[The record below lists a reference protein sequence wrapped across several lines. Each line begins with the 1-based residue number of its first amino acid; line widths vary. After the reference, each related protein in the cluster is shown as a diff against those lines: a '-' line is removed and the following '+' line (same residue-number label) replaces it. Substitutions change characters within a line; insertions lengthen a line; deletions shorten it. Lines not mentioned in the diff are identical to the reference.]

1 MAPKLATSSVET
13 AQFALLAI
21 PINLTLKIPAQL
33 KVSVEKLFGLIL
45 ADEIAIEKLTG
56 KSGELAE
63 IPVAAPGSKVERLL
77 LVGIGAGGVDD
88 FRKAGIALGRRLKG
102 KETAITNAATF
113 SAPKDALIAHN
124 VSLALATYAWS
135 RRIKTDRVKPLDQ
148 IDLVLRSST
157 ESASSDNTAA
167 IEKAQIQID
176 SVFAARDLIHT
187 PADTKSP
194 AWMAAMAH
202 EMVSASGDPAL
213 KIRVRE
219 ERELKDEGFG
229 GLLAVGMSS
238 PKRAPRLIEVSYAP
252 AGSKNWPHVVIVG
265 KGIVYDTGGISL
277 KRPYDTMVPMKTDMA
292 GAAAVLAACVA
303 MVRIKPN
310 VRVTALLGC
319 AENALSAT
327 SQRPSDVIKHYGG
340 TTVEVINTDAE
351 GRLVL
356 ADLLAYANLKL
367 KPDYLLDVATLT
379 GSASLGLGRQY
390 AALFT
395 RDEKLAKS
403 LTEAGAKS
411 GDRAWQMPLVDDYD
425 FVLESDIADFNH
437 TGNKG
442 KIQAGSITAA
452 LFLEKFVGNRNW
464 AHIDIAGPARSD
476 ADAGENPKGGT
487 GYGVRLLLEWLSAL

>member
-1 MAPKLATSSVET
+1 MAPKLATSSVEN
-13 AQFALLAI
+13 AECALLAI
-21 PINLTLKIPAQL
+21 PINSTLKIPPQL
-33 KVSVEKLFGLIL
+33 RASVEKLFGLIL
-45 ADEIAIEKLTG
+45 ADEIAIEKSTG
-56 KSGELAE
+56 KSGELTE
-63 IPVAAPGSKVERLL
+63 IPVAAQGSKVERLL
-77 LVGIGAGGVDD
+77 LVGIGAGSVDD

-102 KETAITNAATF
+102 RETAITNAATF

-135 RRIKTDRVKPLDQ
+135 RRVKTDQVKPVDK
-148 IDLVLRSST
+148 IDLVLRSSGNT
-157 ESASSDNTAA
+157 TSSEDTAA
-167 IEKAQIQID
+167 IERAQIQID
-176 SVFAARDLIHT
+176 AVFAARDLIHT
-187 PADTKSP
+187 PAETKSP
-194 AWMAAMAH
+194 AWIAAMAH
-202 EMVSASGDPAL
+202 EMVVASGDPAL
-213 KIRVRE
+213 SIRVRE
-219 ERELKDEGFG
+219 ERELKQEGFG

-252 AGSKNWPHVVIVG
+252 AGSKNWPHVVLVG
-265 KGIVYDTGGISL
+265 KGIVFDTGGISL
-277 KRPYDTMVPMKTDMA
+277 KRPYDTMVAMKTDMA

-303 MVRIKPN
+303 MSRIKPR

-356 ADLLAYANLKL
+356 ADLLAYADSKL

-379 GSASLGLGRQY
+379 GAASLGLGRQY

-395 RDEKLAKS
+395 RDEKLAKVLS
-403 LTEAGAKS
+403 LMGARS

-425 FVLESDIADFNH
+425 FVLESGIADFNH

-442 KIQAGSITAA
+442 KVQAGAITAA
-452 LFLEKFVGNRNW
+452 LFLEKFVGNRRW
-464 AHIDIAGPARSD
+464 AHLDIAGPARSETD
-476 ADAGENPKGGT
+476 VGENPKGGT
-487 GYGVRLLLEWLSAL
+487 GYGVRLLIEWLASL

>member
-21 PINLTLKIPAQL
+21 PINSTLKIPAQL

-45 ADEIAIEKLTG
+45 ADEIVIEKLTG

-135 RRIKTDRVKPLDQ
+135 RRIKTDRVKPVDQ
-148 IDLVLRSST
+148 IDLVLHSGA
-157 ESASSDNTAA
+157 ESASSDNSAA

-238 PKRAPRLIEVSYAP
+238 PKRAPRLIEVNYAP

-292 GAAAVLAACVA
+292 GAAAVLSACVA
-303 MVRIKPN
+303 MVRIKPKL
-310 VRVTALLGC
+310 RVTALLGC

-340 TTVEVINTDAE
+340 TTVEVIDTDAE

-367 KPDYLLDVATLT
+367 KPDYLVDVATLT

-395 RDEKLAKS
+395 RDNKLAKS

-442 KIQAGSITAA
+442 KMQAGSITAA

-476 ADAGENPKGGT
+476 TDAGENPKGGT